1 MELMHAKLIRKNACG
16 NGTECDYT
24 ICGDMDEYI
33 KDHPEYK
40 DEEGY
45 SRNKMRRLSM
55 QPFKIAK
62 LIYFFSK

>member
-1 MELMHAKLIRKNACG
+1 MELIYTKLIHKNICG

-33 KDHPEYK
+33 KGHPECI

-55 QPFKIAK
+55 QPFKNSK